1 MKGIKKSIKELGLSV
16 NGVEPTGETLV
27 EVLKSFGTEFTNT
40 DVAGETIEEVI
51 GNTAKNY
58 SFAFKVKVVTGNT
71 DLFGKVA
78 SDLQEDIEVT
88 SAGITGTLKYV
99 ADYSSAFSGDEA
111 SGNYI
116 ALHAEA
122 VDGAV
127 ITGEVVG
134 GDHGP
139 VTLDE
144 DGIVVFR
151 IKNNSQSV
159 RFVAT
164 KDNESATVT
173 YALTDLVLNTE
184 A

>member
-1 MKGIKKSIKELGLSV
+1 MGTIKKSIKALGLSV
-16 NGVEPTGETLV
+16 NGVEPTGRTLV
-27 EVLKSFGTEFTNT
+27 ELLKSFGSEFTST
-40 DVAGETIEEVI
+40 DIAGETIAEVL

-58 SFAFKVKVVTGNT
+58 AFEMKVKAVTGNT

-99 ADYSSAFSGDEA
+99 DDYSSAFGGDEA

-144 DGIVVFR
+144 DGIIICR
-151 IKNNSQSV
+151 IKNNSQSI